1 MAEIISVF
9 SPKGGVGKT
18 FIATNL
24 AVSLS
29 QKLKD
34 KRILLIDM
42 DFEFP
47 GDAATLLDLDPHND
61 LTELIFDWKK
71 GNYFAEQLS
80 EYVIHYNNTSLDF
93 APFFI
98 KRSSRLYAH
107 VDEKFL
113 SCVINDF
120 SSQYDYII
128 ADNGRSYSKTLL
140 HFLGLSN
147 LIFLIVNPDIL
158 SVYKVKE
165 AINILQSF
173 YLPIGMMKIIL
184 NRSDSLGGVGW
195 QEVMVALAT
204 ELIARIPSE
213 GRIVCSALNRR
224 VPVMLDNKHCRVSA
238 AFNKLAETL
247 ISHPENFIPNQNL
260 TEFKSSLLSV
270 QDKQFFLSD
279 LTSLKPAFSTSQ
291 VEVVKVTKEEEFDK
305 LKQRIHKRIIGELE
319 LKRYKIESD
328 LSKDKELRQKTMA
341 AITNA
346 LQEETGVVISSTEER
361 QQIIKEI
368 TDEVLGLGPLEDLLD
383 DPEISEILVNNERQI
398 YIEKF
403 GKLELTSKRF
413 SSPEQVRKVIE
424 RIISPLGRRI
434 DESTPLVDARLPD
447 GSRVNAIIPPLSLTG
462 PTLTIRKFARERL
475 TVDDLIQI
483 GTVNEILG
491 EFIRVCVFARLNI
504 IVSGGA
510 GSGKTT
516 ILNILSEFI
525 PDGERIITIE
535 DAAELKLHHQHW
547 VRLETRAENIEGKG
561 AVTMRELF
569 ANSLRMRPDRIII
582 GECRSIE
589 TLDMLQSMNTGHD
602 GSMTTIHANSTQDVI
617 SRLDSL
623 ILMSGVEIP
632 LRAIHEMIASAVNII
647 VHTARLSDGSRKIM
661 QVAEVIGMSQDL
673 QHIELRDIFVFRQ
686 KGMDEYGRVIGEFV
700 FTGVVPVFYDKLIQR
715 GISLPKN
722 MFSVNK

>member
-1 MAEIISVF
+1 MAEIISIF

-18 FIATNL
+18 FVAVNL
-24 AVSLS
+24 AVALT

-34 KRILLIDM
+34 KKILVIDM
-42 DFEFP
+42 DLEFP
-47 GDAATLLDLDPHND
+47 GDAATILDLDPHND
-61 LTELIFDWKK
+61 LTELSSDWQKGTYSPEQLNDYIIHYKNLNFDFVPFVLKK
-71 GNYFAEQLS
+71 GSRF
-80 EYVIHYNNTSLDF
+80 YNAID
-93 APFFI
+93 
-98 KRSSRLYAH
+98 
-107 VDEKFL
+107 DKFL
-113 SCVINDF
+113 FRIVNDL
-120 SSQYDYII
+120 SQQYDYII
-128 ADNGRSYSKTLL
+128 ADNGRSYSKLL
-140 HFLGLSN
+140 LAFFGLSN
-147 LIFLIVNPDIL
+147 LILIITNPDIL
-158 SVYKVKE
+158 SVYKTKE
-165 AINILQSF
+165 AITILQSF
-173 YLPIGMMKIIL
+173 YLPINMMKVVL

-195 QEVMVALAT
+195 QEVMVALASD
-204 ELIARIPSE
+204 LIIRIPSE
-213 GRIVCSALNRR
+213 GRIVGFALNRR
-224 VPVMLDNKHCRVSA
+224 IPVMLDNKYCRVTA
-238 AFNKLAETL
+238 AFHKLAETL
-247 ISHPENFIPNQNL
+247 IAHPEFFIPTQSL
-260 TEFKSSLLSV
+260 TTFKSSFAII
-270 QDKQFFLSD
+270 QEEQFFSPNLS
-279 LTSLKPAFSTSQ
+279 SVKPAFSTLP
-291 VEVVKVTKEEEFDK
+291 VDATKVNKEEEFDK
-305 LKQRIHKRIIGELE
+305 MKQRIHKRIIGELE
-319 LKRYKIESD
+319 LKRYKVESD

-346 LQEETGVVISSTEER
+346 LQEETGIVISSTEER

-383 DPEISEILVNNERQI
+383 DPEISEILVNNEKQI
-398 YIEKF
+398 YIERY

-462 PTLTIRKFARERL
+462 PALTIRKFSRERL
-475 TVDDLIQI
+475 TISDLIQMNTLNNSI
-483 GTVNEILG
+483 S
-491 EFIRVCVFARLNI
+491 EFIKACVLARMNI

-516 ILNILSEFI
+516 ILNVLSEFI

-547 VRLETRAENIEGKG
+547 VRLETRAPNIEGKG

-569 ANSLRMRPDRIII
+569 SNSLRMRPDRIII

-647 VHTARLSDGSRKIM
+647 IHTARLSDGSRKII
-661 QVAEVIGMSQDL
+661 QVAEITGLTDDM
-673 QHIELRDIFVFRQ
+673 QHIVLKDIFIFQ
-686 KGMDEYGRVIGEFV
+686 QIDIDERGKVKGEFLS
-700 FTGVVPVFYDKLIQR
+700 TGVIPGFYNDLKTR
-715 GISLPKN
+715 GIILPEN
-722 MFSVNK
+722 MFSRTG